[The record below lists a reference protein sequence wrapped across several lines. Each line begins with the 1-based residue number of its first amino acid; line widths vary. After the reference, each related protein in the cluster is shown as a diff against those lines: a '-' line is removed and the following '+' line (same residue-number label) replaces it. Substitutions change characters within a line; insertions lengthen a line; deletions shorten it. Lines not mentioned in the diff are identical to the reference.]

1 MSYAAPVIAL
11 AMTVVFGTLLFLA
24 LGKDGKISF
33 EFEPRA
39 PKAGGKGAAKD
50 GKPKEPAPKLDF
62 TGQRPA
68 LSAPA
73 EMKVV
78 QYITDFIYIE
88 RMAGAFFAI
97 SAVGYRGATL
107 CIASDS
113 ALFRAAAALAAVT
126 LFQSIA
132 MGLWL
137 RWREPGE
144 VARVARAWKST
155 LPVGVAGLLGSL
167 GWFLAFA
174 LMNAAYVRSLGQVE
188 LIFSLAVSVLV
199 FRERVSL
206 RELAGMG
213 LLAAGIVGI
222 VTAA

>member
-1 MSYAAPVIAL
+1 
-11 AMTVVFGTLLFLA
+11 
-24 LGKDGKISF
+24 
-33 EFEPRA
+33 
-39 PKAGGKGAAKD
+39 
-50 GKPKEPAPKLDF
+50 
-62 TGQRPA
+62 
-68 LSAPA
+68 
-73 EMKVV
+73 
-78 QYITDFIYIE
+78 
-88 RMAGAFFAI
+88 MAGAFFAI

-107 CIASDS
+107 CVSSDS
-113 ALFRAAAALAAVT
+113 ALVRATAALAAVT

-137 RWREPGE
+137 LWREPGE
-144 VARVARAWKST
+144 VGRVARAWRAT

-167 GWFLAFA
+167 GWFWAFA

>member
-1 MSYAAPVIAL
+1 
-11 AMTVVFGTLLFLA
+11 
-24 LGKDGKISF
+24 
-33 EFEPRA
+33 
-39 PKAGGKGAAKD
+39 
-50 GKPKEPAPKLDF
+50 
-62 TGQRPA
+62 
-68 LSAPA
+68 
-73 EMKVV
+73 
-78 QYITDFIYIE
+78 
-88 RMAGAFFAI
+88 
-97 SAVGYRGATL
+97 
-107 CIASDS
+107 
-113 ALFRAAAALAAVT
+113 
-126 LFQSIA
+126 

-144 VARVARAWKST
+144 VARVARAWRST

-199 FRERVSL
+199 FRERVSP
-206 RELAGMG
+206 RELVGIG